1 MEKLT
6 KQITIGIADN
16 DQCAVSVSPDMD
28 AATAFQLVGTLT
40 LHLLNA
46 YTQVANAQ
54 LDNANAN
61 SNLKPKDVEAAKL
74 GMQESMY
81 DAVDTMISNV
91 LNQYYPNHPR
101 YSLED
106 EAILELTNKKIED
119 RYNAMSKADRARYAQ
134 AYNKMKLQLDYRLRT
149 QATQST
155 LSNDADTDSSPS
167 ETA

>member
-54 LDNANAN
+54 LDT
-61 SNLKPKDVEAAKL
+61 SGLKAKDVEAAKL

-155 LSNDADTDSSPS
+155 PSNDADTDSSPS